1 MGWGEWRKAVV
12 VGKEKCGSRMSGE
25 GLDLGRVGKNK
36 MILRVL
42 NIERVEAGTCSSWSE
57 GGCGDG
63 G

>member
-1 MGWGEWRKAVV
+1 MV